1 MFDLNSPIA
10 NYASFLKNYTN
21 DVFYGVTCSGKF
33 FTLPPENSVSNPIQD
48 ASIINNGGGVSSQ
61 YSGIFVLTCGK
72 HSNTLMYPQGI
83 DGRWCKSPIDNE
95 PTYVEELNCVLFA
108 SEKERY
114 DVYEKYGDASKLIKS
129 FAANTV
135 PLINSSYIAV
145 TCLNRDKQFWMVHDR
160 TIDPLPIET
169 DLTTKDLKTR
179 YGIYD
184 EQLETHYIF
193 IVNTIIRSSGKSRQ
207 TKDTKTSTEIKRVE
221 KSSVKRGQPIIFAN
235 IGIVLFEDSDAG
247 NEFLDKYGILSN
259 YMIKTALDATHHIHD
274 EEIEHLNDKAV
285 KDKRGIVE
293 TYGIIGGSSA
303 IGILME
309 NVIKCGMDDDKDAG
323 KKAGKTLVVG
333 LAAIASV
340 VGVYKLYRWWEK
352 KKEDDRGKK

>member
-1 MFDLNSPIA
+1 MYDLNSPMA
-10 NYASFLKNYTN
+10 NYASFLKNYTGE
-21 DVFYGVTCSGKF
+21 VFYGVTCSGKF
-33 FTLPPENSVSNPIQD
+33 FTLPPENTVSSSVDP
-48 ASIINNGGGVSSQ
+48 SIINNGGSAPT

-72 HSNTLMYPQGI
+72 HSNSLMFPQGI
-83 DGRWCKSPIDNE
+83 DGHWCRSPVDNE
-95 PTYVEELNCVLFA
+95 PVYIDELNCALFA

-129 FAANTV
+129 FAAATI

-145 TCLNRDKQFWMVHDR
+145 TCLNKDKQFWMVHDR
-160 TIDPLPIET
+160 TIDALPIET
-169 DLTTKDLKTR
+169 DLTTRDLKTR

-221 KSSVKRGQPIIFAN
+221 KSSVKRGEPIIFAN
-235 IGIVLFEDSDAG
+235 IGIVLFEDNESG
-247 NEFLDKYGILSN
+247 NQFLDRYGILSN
-259 YMIKTALDATHHIHD
+259 YMVSTALDATHHIHD
-274 EEIEHLNDKAV
+274 NEIEELNERAA

-293 TYGIIGGSSA
+293 AYGVIGGSSA

-309 NVIKCGMDDDKDAG
+309 NVIKCSMAEDKDSS
-323 KKAGKTLVVG
+323 KKAGKALVVG
-333 LAAIASV
+333 LTGIASV
-340 VGVYKLYRWWEK
+340 IGVYKLYRWWEK
-352 KKEDDRGKK
+352 KREESKKR